1 MTAMTNKTLIALLA
15 AGVIAAASVG
25 TAAARVQIQP
35 GAASV
40 IDLSAKEDKD
50 KKKNKGQQ
58 QQKKNPGSQNKGALG
73 APSQKKF
80 GGSKS
85 GGQKQKSGAQ
95 QQKQFG
101 GSKSGGQKQKSSSQG
116 GKSQQ
121 QLGGSKS
128 GGQKQKFGGQPPQQL
143 GGSKGGKK
151 QGGPGKL
158 GQNKNVKV
166 YKPKGG
172 KNYNTVTAK
181 KLHGLPPG
189 SSKAYVHGQNYSAW
203 RGPNGYRYRYH
214 NRWRTFVPLSALA
227 VLLVGPRHY
236 YPYAYIS
243 APEYYCIGRT
253 EDGCLLN
260 WEEVET
266 LEGDLIG
273 HCVAYCPWQEY

>member
-1 MTAMTNKTLIALLA
+1 MTPMTPMTIKTAIAFLA
-15 AGVIAAASVG
+15 AGVISAASVG
-25 TAAARVQIQP
+25 TAPARVLIQP

-58 QQKKNPGSQNKGALG
+58 QQKKNPGSQNKGAQG
-73 APSQKKF
+73 GFSQKPS

-85 GGQKQKSGAQ
+85 GGQKQKSG
-95 QQKQFG
+95 G
-101 GSKSGGQKQKSSSQG
+101 QG

-128 GGQKQKFGGQPPQQL
+128 GGQKQTSGGQGGKSQQQFGGSKSSGQKQKF
-143 GGSKGGKK
+143 GGSKGGNQ

-158 GQNKNVKV
+158 GPNKNVKI

-189 SSKAYVHGQNYSAW
+189 SSKAYVHGHNYSVW
-203 RGPNGYRYRYH
+203 RGRDAYRFRYH
-214 NRWRTFVPLSALA
+214 DRWRTFVPLSALA

-243 APEYYCIGRT
+243 APEYYCVGRT

-266 LEGDLIG
+266 IEGDLIG
-273 HCVAYCPWQEY
+273 HCVAYCPWAEY